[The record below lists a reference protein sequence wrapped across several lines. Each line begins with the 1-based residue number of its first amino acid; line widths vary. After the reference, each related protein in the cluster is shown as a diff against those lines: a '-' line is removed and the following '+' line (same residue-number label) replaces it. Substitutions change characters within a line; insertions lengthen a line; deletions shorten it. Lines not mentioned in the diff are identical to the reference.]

1 MADLVVPVNVR
12 QVGATRDGVVVAW
25 DRQDFANT
33 IKYEYRLNGGVPVDV
48 SYFSFISIGGFGAG
62 ETKTLE
68 VRAYR
73 ADTITEP
80 IDPFFPNV
88 EVTDWSAPIQIRS
101 EVARQILWTNV
112 TDRRFE
118 AGLDR
123 GVLYPKN
130 APAVPWVGLISV
142 DQGGTEESRI
152 YYQDGR
158 PYLHVPIPKEY
169 LGTLSAYTYPDEFSP
184 MMGVPQ
190 VAGGLY
196 LDSQNSEQFDLSYRT
211 LVGDSTVGV
220 ERGYKIHLIYNATVE
235 DQGVSYESL
244 SNEINPSSF
253 SWQIKAVPVPIP
265 GYRATAHVTIDTQSL
280 SAEKI
285 KMLEDIL
292 YGGNESFARL
302 PEPAELLGLMG
313 LSGTITITDNGDQT
327 WKAEGP
333 YQNVQDLGGG
343 QFRITNIDSI
353 DLGDGTYTITTTTV

>member
-1 MADLVVPVNVR
+1 MAELVVPTNVR
-12 QVGATRDGVVVAW
+12 QVGATRNGAVVAW
-25 DRQDFANT
+25 DRQDLTNT
-33 IKYEYRLNGGVPVDV
+33 IKYEYRLNGGAPVDV
-48 SYFSFISIGGFGAG
+48 SYFSFISLTGFTAG

-73 ADTITEP
+73 TDTITEP
-80 IDPFFPNV
+80 IELLFTPT
-88 EVTDWSAPIQIRS
+88 EITDWSAPIQVRS
-101 EVARQILWTNV
+101 EVARQILWTN
-112 TDRRFE
+112 TSDRRFE

-142 DQGGTEESRI
+142 EQGGTEESRT

-169 LGTLSAYTYPDEFSP
+169 VGTLSAYTYPDEFSP

-211 LVGDSTVGV
+211 LVGDSVVGV

-235 DQGVSYESL
+235 DQGTSYESL

-253 SWQIKAVPVPIP
+253 SWQIKAVPLPVP
-265 GYRATAHVTIDTQSL
+265 GYRATAHVTIDTQNL
-280 SAEKI
+280 SFDKI
-285 KMLEDIL
+285 KQLEDIL
-292 YGGNESFARL
+292 YGGNESSARL
-302 PEPAELLGLMG
+302 PDPSELLGIMG
-313 LSGTITITDNGDQT
+313 LVGAITITDNGDST
-327 WKAEGP
+327 WTAEGP

-343 QFRITNIDSI
+343 QFRITNIDAV